1 MIEERCAN
9 RGKKKIDNISM
20 EKWTAKRRE
29 GGELC
34 GVGDNR
40 SDRISNGC
48 RLLDERKTFEMGDM
62 DGGLR
67 LRLRELERKRNGRM
81 PTLLPFI

>member
-1 MIEERCAN
+1 MRQPRQKKLIIYRWRNGLRGGEKER
-9 RGKKKIDNISM
+9 
-20 EKWTAKRRE
+20 
-29 GGELC
+29 ELC